1 MAMGSFGQDVN
12 QQGASQYARG
22 SIEFPELFF
31 NAIVEDIVTNETG
44 GKVLKYAPDGRNL
57 GEILFRALP
66 QDRNLDIKKL
76 ESAFPIS
83 NAVMQ
88 FPLVG
93 EQVLVLKTVGGLYY
107 LNRINTS
114 NRVSDS
120 ISATLKAAAQPK
132 DEAAAVAQRK
142 LAQVQ
147 VTVPPVATDAL
158 GNEFIRNVT
167 TKNIRASEGDT
178 VIQGRYGNTI
188 RLGSS
193 LFKTPGATNVS
204 PNIILTAGQ
213 WDSPKELSTD
223 QPTDFSA
230 YFENINHDKSSIW
243 MIGDQEVPFLG
254 ATAHSTS
261 KQKCHLA
268 SSERPPAKYTGAQ
281 IFVNSDR
288 VVLNSKKNEISLF
301 SKTEINLSAMKSITL
316 DTESSIFLRA
326 NKSISIIADKD
337 ITLQASQLT
346 ISATKDLSYI
356 TSGNY
361 SITGKKI
368 FIGRYGDTG
377 QPMVLGATLS
387 LWLQSVLKLLTIPG
401 AIQTLS
407 GPAIF
412 NPGVL
417 AALKQLQ
424 NQLGSEVAPQRAIF
438 NSKDNFTSETNLT

>member
-1 MAMGSFGQDVN
+1 
-12 QQGASQYARG
+12 
-22 SIEFPELFF
+22 
-31 NAIVEDIVTNETG
+31 
-44 GKVLKYAPDGRNL
+44 
-57 GEILFRALP
+57 
-66 QDRNLDIKKL
+66 
-76 ESAFPIS
+76 
-83 NAVMQ
+83 
-88 FPLVG
+88 
-93 EQVLVLKTVGGLYY
+93 
-107 LNRINTS
+107 
-114 NRVSDS
+114 
-120 ISATLKAAAQPK
+120 
-132 DEAAAVAQRK
+132 

-158 GNEFIRNVT
+158 GNEFIKNVT

-213 WDSPKELSTD
+213 WESPQELSTAL
-223 QPTDFSA
+223 PTDFSA

-261 KQKCHLA
+261 K
-268 SSERPPAKYTGAQ
+268 
-281 IFVNSDR
+281 
-288 VVLNSKKNEISLF
+288 KNEISLF

-326 NKSISIIADKD
+326 NKNISIIADQD
-337 ITLQASQLT
+337 ITLQAGQLT

-424 NQLGSEVAPQRAIF
+424 NQLGTSSAPQRAIF